1 MFVRV
6 QDHINDVGD
15 PRRFAVFCVARIGSQ
30 IYDSTMVEPVD
41 RHSTDVTF
49 PDVLLFN
56 KVPSYF
62 ELKLEVYS
70 HALDKDLLDQQ
81 GFSLSAVSATPKKV
95 ARSIGKAVG
104 RYTPKATTVQILT
117 LLK

>member
-1 MFVRV
+1 M
-6 QDHINDVGD
+6 NDVGD

-30 IYDSTMVEPVD
+30 IYDSSLVLPVD
-41 RHSTDVTF
+41 RGDTDVTF
-49 PDVLLFN
+49 PDVFLFN

-70 HALDKDLLDQQ
+70 RAMDKDQLGE
-81 GFSLSAVSATPKKV
+81 GFTLQAVSATPKKV

-104 RYTPKATTVQILT
+104 RSGI
-117 LLK
+117 